1 MGVAIR
7 PVLQL
12 IRLPNVFTAAA
23 DGLAGWLMV
32 GGALDDLR
40 GWLPIAGASMSLYA
54 AGMALN
60 DWFDLEVDRAERP
73 GRPLPSGAVPIG
85 LAAAIGWGGL
95 ALGLALASL
104 AGPALVVAGLL
115 AAAIVGYNAGLKHT
129 FLGPWAMGACRGLN
143 MAMGIAAVDA
153 SRFDVPGFDADPR
166 TAAICIAIVFGIFV
180 AGVTWISRSEA
191 FGGGKRNLIAG
202 VVIQIVSLLVLCDVR
217 PRPENVLSWREH
229 PSVLAGLLLLWAIGS
244 QILRVGSEAI
254 DRPTPELVRRA
265 VKTGVLSLVWIDVA
279 LVMSA
284 RGFAPALAVAAF
296 WPPAFLLAR
305 RLYAT

>member
-1 MGVAIR
+1 MSRPAIK

-23 DGLAGWLMV
+23 DGLAGWLIV

-40 GWLPIAGASMSLYA
+40 GWLPVAGASMSLYA

-73 GRPLPSGAVPIG
+73 GRPLPSGAVPVG

-115 AAAIVGYNAGLKHT
+115 AAAIVFYDAWAKQT
-129 FLGPWAMGACRGLN
+129 WLGPWAMGACRGLN
-143 MAMGIAAVDA
+143 MLMGIVAARRPD
-153 SRFDVPGFDADPR
+153 SP
-166 TAAICIAIVFGIFV
+166 AAWAGAFAFGLFV

-191 FGGGKRNLIAG
+191 FGGGTRNLKIGLWIQRVAVVLLG
-202 VVIQIVSLLVLCDVR
+202 VV
-217 PRPENVLSWREH
+217 
-229 PSVLAGLLLLWAIGS
+229 VLAISNPLDRAASFLGVFVLAAVAFKVFAAGERA
-244 QILRVGSEAI
+244 LRNPS
-254 DRPTPELVRRA
+254 PEMVQKA
-265 VKTGVLSLVWIDVA
+265 VKTGVLSLVWLDVA
-279 LVMSA
+279 LVAASC
-284 RGFAPALAVAAF
+284 GPLPALAVASF